1 MKIKTIIGLLLVAHG
16 ASASPRQ
23 AYLQNKLETAYRVEL
38 QAKSKYE
45 LEKQRFNASKAY
57 TASLRKELNDVRKR
71 ETRELEQARKAAS
84 AEYQQVGQ
92 ISLEDMTAPTAI
104 KWRTR

>member
-1 MKIKTIIGLLLVAHG
+1 MKIQTIIGLLLVAHG

-23 AYLQNKLETAYRVEL
+23 AYLQDKINEAYRVEL
-38 QAKSKYE
+38 QAKSKAS
-45 LEKQRFNASKAY
+45 LEAQRYQASKAY
-57 TASLRKELNDVRKR
+57 TASLKRELANVRKR

-92 ISLEDMTAPTAI
+92 ISLEDMTAPTGI
-104 KWRTR
+104 RVIR